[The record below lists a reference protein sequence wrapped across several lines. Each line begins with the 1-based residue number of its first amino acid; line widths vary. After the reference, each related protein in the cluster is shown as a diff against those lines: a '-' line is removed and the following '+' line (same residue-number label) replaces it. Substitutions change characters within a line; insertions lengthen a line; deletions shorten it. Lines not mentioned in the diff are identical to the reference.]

1 MKLVTIASPQPHPGA
16 LIEGEVLDFP
26 AAPDELGY
34 ASIAALLA
42 GAESAMS
49 LAKALV
55 ERVGRRLG
63 LVHRR
68 REGGGAAQGRAR
80 RLMKGRDCDR

>member
-55 ERVGRRLG
+55 ERVGAEPALADDWAWSIVAVKGVVLRKGER
-63 LVHRR
+63 
-68 REGGGAAQGRAR
+68 GA
-80 RLMKGRDCDR
+80 